1 MPASQPQAQLARV
14 APSPTWPLDTDSIYS
29 VLSALDSV
37 PDLVRAAGVSTAF
50 RVLVESVL
58 RVRTS
63 EGGHIHPGHVPRGF
77 VTRILYLAWLEEI
90 TLQLYHT
97 GDFERGQALRE
108 LGERLD
114 PSVLAGYAPAVV
126 LKLKDNDWLVREC
139 ALETL
144 SKLEPDIL
152 AKYAPDVVL
161 QLSLTDLD
169 TDSTYSVRCAALKTL
184 GKLRPSVLNLYATDI
199 AHQVDE
205 TILDHADGVRK
216 TALKTLGQIGAAALA
231 SYAPAVVRR
240 LYDEYWYVRLAA
252 LETLCSLELSVIAL
266 VKVAKMMHEDRD
278 ADVRGAAGLLL
289 QRQMAS
295 QHRSP

>member
-1 MPASQPQAQLARV
+1 MIHA
-14 APSPTWPLDTDSIYS
+14 LDTDSLYS

-37 PDLVRAAGVSTAF
+37 PDLVRAAGVSTAV
-50 RVLVESVL
+50 RVLVQSVL

-63 EGGHIHPGHVPRGF
+63 EGGHIHPGHVPRRF
-77 VTRILYLAWLEEI
+77 VTWILYLAWLEGI

-97 GDFERGQALRE
+97 REFERGQALLE
-108 LGERLD
+108 LRERLD

-126 LKLKDNDWLVREC
+126 RKLKDNDWYVRKH

-144 SKLEPDIL
+144 SKLEPDKL

-161 QLSLTDLD
+161 QLRLTDLD
-169 TDSTYSVRCAALKTL
+169 GDTNIVRCAALKTL
-184 GKLRPSVLNLYATDI
+184 GELKPSVLNLYATDI

-205 TILDHADGVRK
+205 TILDHADSVRK
-216 TALKTLGQIGAAALA
+216 TALETLRQLEASALA

-252 LETLCSLELSVIAL
+252 LETLCNLELSVITL
-266 VKVAKMMHEDRD
+266 VKVAKMMREDRD

-295 QHRSP
+295 QQRSP